1 MDYSKKPFSKH
12 SGQSH
17 FFYGADYN
25 PDQWQNSP
33 DILERDIELMR
44 EAGVTSASVG
54 IFSWTSLEPEEG
66 VYEFEWL
73 DRVMDRFAEEGM
85 FVFLATPSGSKPMWM
100 SEKYPEIRRVGR
112 DGVRESSGRRHNHCL
127 SSPLYREKVAAINT
141 QIAGR
146 YKEHPALKL
155 WHIGNEYSG
164 NCHCPNCRTAFQNWL
179 KNRYLSL
186 YALNQ
191 AWWAGFWNHTFTKWS
206 QIPTHDPS
214 IDGLELDW
222 LRFTNDQHV
231 SFMLNEMRPLRELTP
246 DVPCTTNFMGTH
258 ESTNYWQWAE
268 HLDVISNDLY
278 PLPDDREDTWR
289 HAIRSDFIHSMMRG
303 MSGGKPW
310 MLLEC
315 SPSSVNWGEVN
326 KLKRPG
332 AHRQEVLQAVA
343 NGASTI
349 HYFQWRKSRGGFE
362 KYHGAVIDH
371 ESSNRSRVFKE
382 CAAIGA
388 ELKELSN
395 LVNFDCPP
403 AEVAMIYDW
412 ESRWALNTSRGPKII
427 DTPGPFPSDLYTETC
442 FDHYEALTRLGIS
455 VDFLSTKSDFSD
467 YKVLILPALYLVTD
481 ELSAAIREFVRT
493 GGRIIATYLTAYV
506 GETNLCHLG
515 GFPGSG
521 LRDVF
526 GIWNEEIDN
535 LHDTTRVSVSGSISG
550 KARDVVERIHLEGAK
565 CLAQADSE
573 FYAGHALITKN
584 SFGDGAASYLAA
596 RFELPALLLFY
607 KEIKEELNL
616 FSGLLTETPEGVVFR
631 RRESSDGVVGFLFNY
646 SRENRVVDLT
656 VPINLDKNYSGPYNM
671 KPYESLVIRNLSE
684 GADIPKV

>member
-1 MDYSKKPFSKH
+1 MDYTKKPFTTNA
-12 SGQSH
+12 GQTH

-33 DILERDIELMR
+33 DIFERDIELMK
-44 EAGVTSASVG
+44 EASVTSASVG

-66 VYEFEWL
+66 VYQFEWL
-73 DRVMDRFAEEGM
+73 DCVMDRFAEEGM
-85 FVFLATPSGSKPMWM
+85 FVFLATPSASKPIWM
-100 SEKYPEIRRVGR
+100 SEKYPEIRRVTR
-112 DGVRESSGRRHNHCL
+112 DGVRERSGWRHNHCL
-127 SSPLYREKVAAINT
+127 SSLIYREKIVAINT
-141 QIAGR
+141 QIARR

-164 NCHCPNCRTAFQNWL
+164 DCHCSNCRASFQNWL
-179 KNRYLSL
+179 KDRYLSIDS
-186 YALNQ
+186 LNE
-191 AWWAGFWNHTFTKWS
+191 AWWAGFWNHTFTDWG
-206 QIPTHDPS
+206 QIPTYDPS
-214 IDGLELDW
+214 IDGLQLDW

-231 SFMLNEMRPLRELTP
+231 SFMLNEMRPLREITP
-246 DVPCTTNFMGTH
+246 NIPCTTNFMGTH
-258 ESTNYWQWAE
+258 EGTNYWQWAE

-278 PLPDDREDTWR
+278 PMPDDRDHTWR
-289 HAIRSDFIHSMMRG
+289 NAIRSDFIHSMMRG

-315 SPSSVNWGEVN
+315 SPSSVNWGKIN

-343 NGASTI
+343 NGASTV

-371 ESSNRSRVFKE
+371 ESSDRSRVFKE

-395 LVNFDCPP
+395 LVNFDCPK

-412 ESRWALNTSRGPKII
+412 ESRWALNTSRGPKVIE
-427 DTPGPFPSDLYTETC
+427 TFGPFPSDLYTETC
-442 FDHYEALTRLGIS
+442 FDQYEALTRLGIS
-455 VDFLSTKSDFSD
+455 VDFLSTKSDFGE

-481 ELSAAIREFVRT
+481 ELSAKICEFVHG

-506 GETNLCHLG
+506 GQSNLCHLG

-521 LRDVF
+521 LREVF

-535 LHDTTRVSVSGSISG
+535 LHDSDRVSFGGSIFG
-550 KARDVVERIHLEGAK
+550 KARDIVERIHLEGAK
-565 CLAQADSE
+565 SLAQAESE
-573 FYAGHALITKN
+573 FYAGHALITNN
-584 SFGDGAASYLAA
+584 SFGHGAASYLAA

-607 KEIKEELNL
+607 KKIKKELNL
-616 FSGLLTETPEGVVFR
+616 FSGLQNEIPEGVVFR
-631 RRESSDGVVGFLFNY
+631 RRQSSKGVVGFLFNY
-646 SRENRVVDLT
+646 SRETKVIDLSKF
-656 VPINLDKNYSGPYNM
+656 IHIGGSNSSSYKM
-671 KPYESLVIRNLSE
+671 KPYESLVLRNQ
-684 GADIPKV
+684 